1 MYVDSHQKLFD
12 HSERLRQI
20 GIDYLNENEN
30 VFQYLLHL
38 FLDAQMLQD
47 DALLQG
53 NFLIQFCLKI
63 SKS

>member
-20 GIDYLNENEN
+20 GIDYLNENL
-30 VFQYLLHL
+30 FQYLLHL
-38 FLDAQMLQD
+38 FLNAQMLQD